1 MFKKLVGW
9 EVGVHVLNTIQSA
22 DPEGMKVLYSE
33 DIYAACLLTFMLHVR
48 L

>member
-9 EVGVHVLNTIQSA
+9 EVGVLNTIQSA